1 MLDCGGG
8 GEAASYNNDGRGYGS
23 LLASDSTR
31 CKQVLEVLIGDVR
44 YLVGTLPPSLYGN
57 FI

>member
-1 MLDCGGG
+1 MLDGGG
-8 GEAASYNNDGRGYGS
+8 GEAASYNNGGYGS

-31 CKQVLEVLIGDVR
+31 CKQVLEVLIGDVS